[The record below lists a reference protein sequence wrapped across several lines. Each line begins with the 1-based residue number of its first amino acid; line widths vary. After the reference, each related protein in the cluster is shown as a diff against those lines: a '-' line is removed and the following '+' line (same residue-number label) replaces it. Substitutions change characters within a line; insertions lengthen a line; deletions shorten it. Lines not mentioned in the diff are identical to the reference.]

1 MEFHPVLVTDMF
13 GFIDVLIVFY
23 GQKSKSHLTVTEKKT
38 GKYNI
43 SQTIGANFTNISP

>member
-23 GQKSKSHLTVTEKKT
+23 GQKVKVTPD
-38 GKYNI
+38 
-43 SQTIGANFTNISP
+43 SD